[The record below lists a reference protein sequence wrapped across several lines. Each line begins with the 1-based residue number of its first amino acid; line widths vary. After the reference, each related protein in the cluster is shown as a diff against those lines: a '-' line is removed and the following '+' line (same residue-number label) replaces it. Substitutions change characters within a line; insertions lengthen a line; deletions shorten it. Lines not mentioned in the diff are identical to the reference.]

1 MTTFSRTVT
10 IPRPPAEVFPWL
22 LEADRVPRWSSG
34 VQRYEPSGPLG
45 TGTRVRQ
52 RLEVSGQGIDVDMEI
67 VRYDPPRAAETRFST
82 NGIDVINVYA
92 LAADAAGTRL
102 TQSLDAR
109 ARGLTARLLLPAVQP
124 RLERKLTEDLD
135 RLSALLADGAAA

>member
-1 MTTFSRTVT
+1 MTSFSRTIA

-34 VQRYEPSGPLG
+34 VERYEPTGALGSGA
-45 TGTRVRQ
+45 RVRQ
-52 RLEVSGQGIDVDMEI
+52 RLKVSGQDIDVDMEI
-67 VRYDPPRAAETRFST
+67 VRYDPPHQAETRFST
-82 NGIDVINVYA
+82 NGIEVVNVYS
-92 LAADAAGTRL
+92 LAADDGGGTRL

-109 ARGLTARLLLPAVQP
+109 AKGLTARLLLPAVQP

-135 RLSALLADGAAA
+135 RLRALLADGA

>member
-1 MTTFSRTVT
+1 MAGFSRTIT
-10 IPRPPAEVFPWL
+10 LPRPPAEVFPWL

-34 VQRYEPSGPLG
+34 VESYEPSGPLG

-52 RLEVSGQGIDVDMEI
+52 RLQVSGQQIDVDMEI

-82 NGIDVINVYA
+82 NGIDVVNVYA
-92 LAADAAGTRL
+92 LASEGAGTRL

-109 ARGLTARLLLPAVQP
+109 AHGLTARLLLPAVQP

-135 RLSALLADGAAA
+135 RLGSLLGDHS